1 LFKHLY
7 KFYFRKHKVNE
18 FIYDTGYSEVKVN
31 YQMNIPINKLKTNI
45 KIEKGHIKK
54 NLIDTPHYQEVA
66 SLSENGKSSQ
76 VYVTYIET
84 YFTNIIEEKNRQ
96 KNIKLVNDYKLGAD
110 FILLVRPKISLYSL
124 LSRKF
129 EFDIIDGSHRA
140 AVLRYFDAKYVE
152 CAIIL

>member
-1 LFKHLY
+1 M
-7 KFYFRKHKVNE
+7 FYFRKHKVNQ
-18 FIYDTGYSEVKVN
+18 FVYDTGYSEVKVN

-45 KIEKGHIKK
+45 KLEKKLIKK

-76 VYVTYIET
+76 VYETYIET
-84 YFTNIIEEKNRQ
+84 YFTNGIEEKDRQ
-96 KNIKLVNDYKLGAD
+96 KNIKLINDYKKGAD

-124 LSRKF
+124 LNLKF
-129 EFDIIDGSHRA
+129 EYVIMDGAHRA

-152 CAIIL
+152 CAIYLYN